1 MERGLEFARWLDD
14 CANDAHEKLKLGWAE
29 IVFQLLV
36 KAKECILKVI
46 GGKS

>member
-1 MERGLEFARWLDD
+1 MEKRFEFARWLNN
-14 CANDAHEKLKLGWAE
+14 CVNDAHEKLNLGWAE

-46 GGKS
+46 EGKF